1 MDNDRRNP
9 EELLL
14 DWHLERVDDEE
25 RSWIEAELRRDAE
38 LRGKSDRLG
47 RILQPLDHCRPG
59 SAPANLAD
67 NVLAYVKGATAPR
80 SPIPIHADLRAP
92 SRSPFIRIREL
103 VAVAACI
110 LLLIGVAGPG
120 VSELRNRSQR
130 TLCASNLGSIF
141 QGTTAYQQSFA
152 DSLPFAGAVA
162 GASWL
167 PNGEGGAAYASNSR
181 HPYLLVRLNFVA
193 KPTDFICPGSPDA
206 EPMAADQLAGH
217 DDFVAARNVSYD
229 SLNLAGASPNLRPP
243 VTIAYMGDA
252 NPLFVGAR
260 FNEAVDPTRTNSAA
274 HRGRGQT
281 IVLLN
286 GSVQFV
292 RSPIYDAT
300 RDNLWTI
307 GDVRRYRGTESTT
320 RNDDAFLVPGYP
332 ATDPIVRDR
341 FHGQPVRALDGNTSS
356 H

>member
-1 MDNDRRNP
+1 MDDDRRNW

-14 DWHLERVDDEE
+14 DWHLERVSDEE

-38 LRGKSDRLG
+38 LRAKSDRLG

-59 SAPANLAD
+59 PVPTNLAD
-67 NVLAYVKGATAPR
+67 NVLAFIKGATAPR
-80 SPIPIHADLRAP
+80 SPVPINVDLRAP
-92 SRSPFIRIREL
+92 SRSPFFRMREL
-103 VAVAACI
+103 IAVAAC
-110 LLLIGVAGPG
+110 LLLVVGVAVPG

-130 TLCASNLGSIF
+130 ALCASNLGSIF
-141 QGTTAYQQSFA
+141 LGTTAYQQTFA
-152 DSLPFAGAVA
+152 DSLPFAGGVA

-167 PNGEGGAAYASNSR
+167 PGGEGGGTYASNSR
-181 HPYLLVRLNFVA
+181 HPYLLVKLRLGP
-193 KPTDFICPGSPDA
+193 KPKDFICPGSADA

-217 DDFVAARNVSYD
+217 EDFVAARNVSYD
-229 SLNLAGASPNLRPP
+229 SLNLAGPSPHLRPP
-243 VTIAYMGDA
+243 VAIAYMGDA

-260 FNEAVDPTRTNSAA
+260 FNEAVDPTRTNSPA

-281 IVLLN
+281 VLLLN

-292 RSPIYDAT
+292 RTPIYDAK

-307 GDVRRYRGTESTT
+307 GDLRHYSGTESPT

-332 ATDPIVRDR
+332 VTDPIVRAR
-341 FHGQPVRALDGNTSS
+341 FQDQRGAGF
-356 H
+356 